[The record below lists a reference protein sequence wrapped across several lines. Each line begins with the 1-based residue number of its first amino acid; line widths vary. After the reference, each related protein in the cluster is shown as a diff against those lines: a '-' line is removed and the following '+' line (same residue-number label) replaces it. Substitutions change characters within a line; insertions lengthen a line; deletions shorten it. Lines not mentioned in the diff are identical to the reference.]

1 MLIKYGNYCGVDH
14 TGCKDVKPCDK
25 YDECCMVHDKCID
38 NSPIKLMDLGCHY
51 ALSDCLNRA
60 V

>member
-1 MLIKYGNYCGVDH
+1 MSIKYGNYCGVDH

-38 NSPIKLMDLGCHY
+38 ESLLKLMDFNCHY
-51 ALSDCLNRA
+51 
-60 V
+60 